1 MSKYQDALIQELCE
15 REPDETTDGGV
26 YELYR
31 LDVDDLAGVILYED
45 SEGETSG
52 TFFNTEEELLEA
64 WDDLQGED
72 PESEDEDEDE
82 D

>member
-15 REPDETTDGGV
+15 REPDETTEDGA

-45 SEGETSG
+45 SEGEMSR
-52 TFFNTEEELLEA
+52 TFFNTEEELLDA
-64 WDDLQGED
+64 WSDLQSED
-72 PESEDEDEDE
+72 PEPEDEDED
-82 D
+82 